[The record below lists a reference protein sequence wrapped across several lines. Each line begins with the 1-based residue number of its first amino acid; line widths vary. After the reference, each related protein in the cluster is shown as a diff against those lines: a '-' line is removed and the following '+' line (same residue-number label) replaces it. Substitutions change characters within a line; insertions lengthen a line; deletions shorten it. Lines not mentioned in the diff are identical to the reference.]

1 MSSRPTRPLLPPPV
15 IYLLFLGA
23 AWGLQQ
29 LLPLDLPQN
38 DWTFYIGWGLID
50 AGLLL
55 MLWAGLLML
64 RRKTTVNPYGTPRKL
79 LEEGPF
85 GFSRNPIYL
94 ADSLIYAGIALLLGS
109 LWFWLLL
116 PLLLWGMQRLV
127 IAREEVLLEQLF
139 GDDYRRYRQ
148 RVRRWI

>member
-1 MSSRPTRPLLPPPV
+1 MSTRLPSPPPPLF
-15 IYLLFLGA
+15 YLLFIGL

-29 LLPLDLPQN
+29 LLPLSLPRTL
-38 DWTFYIGWGLID
+38 WTHYLGWGLID

-55 MLWAGLLML
+55 MLWSGLLML
-64 RRKTTVNPYGTPRKL
+64 WRKTTVNPYGTPRRL

-85 GFSRNPIYL
+85 AVSRNPIYL

-127 IAREEVLLEQLF
+127 IAREEILLEQLF

>member
-79 LEEGPF
+79 LDEGPF

-94 ADSLIYAGIALLLGS
+94 ADSLIYCGIALLFGS
-109 LWFWLLL
+109 LWTWLLL
-116 PLLLWGMQRLV
+116 PLLILGMHYGV
-127 IAREEVLLEQLF
+127 IVREERLLVELF
-139 GDDYRRYRQ
+139 GEDYQDYRK
-148 RVRRWI
+148 RVRRWL

>member
-1 MSSRPTRPLLPPPV
+1 MSTPRIRPLLPPPV

-29 LLPLDLPQN
+29 LLPLDLPSN
-38 DWTFYIGWGLID
+38 DWTHYLGWGLID

-64 RRKTTVNPYGTPRKL
+64 WRKTTVNPYGTPRKL
-79 LEEGPF
+79 LDEGPF

-94 ADSLIYAGIALLLGS
+94 ADSLIYCGIALLFAS
-109 LWFWLLL
+109 VWTWLLL
-116 PLLLWGMQRLV
+116 PLLIFCMQRWV
-127 IAREEVLLEQLF
+127 ILIEEGVLADLF
-139 GDDYRRYRQ
+139 GEDYQNYRN
-148 RVRRWI
+148 RVRRWF